1 MSKYSFDTSRYD
13 VRHNEWVRY
22 NRSEAWDTI
31 NVFFSGGIPIPV
43 LLQWIKFIVDF
54 QNLYKANLSAMK
66 KVSVDLSQLDKD
78 QIREIV
84 RFLCKYT
91 TKNKIEIYCDDLK
104 NLEGVSNN
112 VFESPL

>member
-54 QNLYKANLSAMK
+54 QNLYKDNLGAMK
-66 KVSVDLSQLDKD
+66 KVSVDLSELSETHIK
-78 QIREIV
+78 EIV
-84 RFLCKYT
+84 KFLCKYS
-91 TKNKIEIYCDDLK
+91 TKNRLEIYCDDLK
-104 NLEGVSNN
+104 NLKGVTNN
-112 VFESPL
+112 VFETPL